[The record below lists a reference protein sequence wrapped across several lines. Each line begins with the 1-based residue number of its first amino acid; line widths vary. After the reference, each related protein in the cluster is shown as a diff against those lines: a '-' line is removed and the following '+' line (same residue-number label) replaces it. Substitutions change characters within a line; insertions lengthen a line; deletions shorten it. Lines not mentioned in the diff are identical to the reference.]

1 MSVEV
6 ECFRVK
12 YFLSDRLHR
21 CIQIA
26 HKSISKQEKAA
37 TCSSWYYTVPRRS
50 TLSLIGEESMLSS
63 LLKSVGGIL
72 VLVMLHIPSITGVGV
87 GINTGAIAET
97 KSSLYLSS

>member
-1 MSVEV
+1 M
-6 ECFRVK
+6 RR
-12 YFLSDRLHR
+12 Y
-21 CIQIA
+21 IQIA
-26 HKSISKQEKAA
+26 QKPISKQEKAA
-37 TCSSWYYTVPRRS
+37 TAAGITVPRRS

-63 LLKSVGGIL
+63 LLKSVGGIF